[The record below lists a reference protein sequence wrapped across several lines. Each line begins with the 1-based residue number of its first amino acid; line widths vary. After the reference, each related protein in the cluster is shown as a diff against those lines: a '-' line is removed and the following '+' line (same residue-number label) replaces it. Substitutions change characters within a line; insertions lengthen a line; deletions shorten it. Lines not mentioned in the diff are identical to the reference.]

1 MKPLD
6 GQVAV
11 VAGATRG
18 AGRGVARAL
27 GEAGALVYCTGRSV
41 TGQPSPYARPE
52 TIDETAAMI
61 EAAAG
66 KAIAVRVDHT
76 REAEVEA
83 LFARVESEQHRL
95 DVVVDSVAGEDP
107 MMSDWRSSW
116 ELDLANAEAIL
127 RQALLS
133 RIITAKHALRVMVR
147 HKHGLIV
154 EITENDVLTGS
165 GNIVVQLAKLGH
177 RGLAVCLA
185 PELKAHGVAAMAVT
199 PGFLRSEQMLEHFG
213 VTEANWRDAG
223 AKDPNF
229 LESESPLFVGRA
241 VVALATDPQLMSRS
255 GHLFSSWELGRE
267 FGFTDADGR
276 RPDWGMKD
284 VDFSVLPQA
293 LSELILDGLELQSK
307 WLHTLADRTD
317 RYVARWSPSIR
328 GSVRHQQ

>member
-1 MKPLD
+1 MQPLD

-18 AGRGVARAL
+18 AGRGIARAL
-27 GEAGALVYCTGRSV
+27 AEAGALVYCTGRSV
-41 TGQPSPYARPE
+41 PGQPSPYARPE

-61 EAAAG
+61 EANGG

-76 REAEVEA
+76 RETEVEA
-83 LFARVESEQHRL
+83 LFAQVEREQGRL

-107 MMSDWRSSW
+107 MMSDWSASW
-116 ELDLANAEAIL
+116 ELSLNNAEAIL

-133 RIITAKHALRVMVR
+133 RIITAKHAMRVMVR
-147 HKHGLIV
+147 RKRGLIV
-154 EITENDVLTGS
+154 EITENDVLSGS
-165 GNIVVQLAKLGH
+165 GNVVVQLAKLGH
-177 RGLAVCLA
+177 RGLAVFLA
-185 PELKAHGVAAMAVT
+185 PELKAHGVAAIAIT

-241 VVALATDPQLMSRS
+241 IVALATDAQLLSRS

-276 RPDWGMKD
+276 RPDWGTKE
-284 VDFSVLPQA
+284 VDFSVLPEA
-293 LSELILDGLELQSK
+293 VSRAILDGLELQSK
-307 WLHTLADRTD
+307 WLHTLAARTD
-317 RYVARWSPSIR
+317 RYVARWAPSIR
-328 GSVRHQQ
+328 GSVSR